1 MSKKTVSTKKKAAS
15 KSKTVKKKRERT
27 EGKSTTWDEIKEG
40 IQEEAQEEETENEED
55 TEEEKSVKG
64 KDEEESEF
72 VEEIKNLKEI
82 DVSNFFNYQKAISS
96 LLDYLNYAIDD
107 TISEFTR
114 SDQLLFTHSKKKLIM
129 NALLESGFYDFCKYR
144 LSLVTQSN
152 AVQDEKK
159 FIKTMNLVQGEMD
172 LLAYLLVNTRLAH
185 RNLNFDLFLSLLKG
199 GLFVDIMETHEK
211 IVKDLHER
219 EESVNKT
226 SIKKA
231 VRVGEDQL
239 YI

>member
-1 MSKKTVSTKKKAAS
+1 MSKKGKKS
-15 KSKTVKKKRERT
+15 ERT
-27 EGKSTTWDEIKEG
+27 EGKSTTWDDIKEG
-40 IQEEAQEEETENEED
+40 IQEEAQEEESENEED
-55 TEEEKSVKG
+55 TDEEKSVKG

-144 LSLVTQSN
+144 LSLVAQSN
-152 AVQDEKK
+152 AIQNEKK

>member
-1 MSKKTVSTKKKAAS
+1 
-15 KSKTVKKKRERT
+15 VKKKRERT